1 MTLGLR
7 EMIEERD
14 NTIRK
19 LSRKINKL
27 EATLKKSILTRA
39 LSDKER
45 QGSGD
50 GNNYLEM
57 LKMEVNKTKHL
68 EDTITLITRR
78 INAIL
83 QDLAQDNSFTDNSEE
98 LKQMLEELDMQN
110 NSFSLDYLEQEGNI
124 SFNIS
129 QEWIKNIDIL

>member
-1 MTLGLR
+1 
-7 EMIEERD
+7 MIEERD

-19 LSRKINKL
+19 LTRKINKL
-27 EATLKKSILTRA
+27 EATLKKITLTRA
-39 LSDKER
+39 SSDKER
-45 QGSGD
+45 QGTGD
-50 GNNYLEM
+50 GNNYFKM
-57 LKMEVNKTKHL
+57 LKMEVNKTKQL
-68 EDTITLITRR
+68 EDMITLITCR

-110 NSFSLDYLEQEGNI
+110 NNSFSSDQLEQEGKT

-129 QEWIKNIDIL
+129 QEWMKNIDIL